1 MKIFIIF
8 ALFLLASFLPILFV
22 PLLALTLVTLAIVAP
37 DLLSHG
43 VWGKTKEDLE
53 EEARHTQH

>member
-22 PLLALTLVTLAIVAP
+22 PLLALTLITLAILAP
-37 DLLSHG
+37 DLLTQH
-43 VWGKTKEDLE
+43 VWGTPEEDKE
-53 EEARHTQH
+53 EEARHAHH